1 MSRRLALPVLISVL
15 FGVTMLLPQS
25 ATATTLPASTAPQVT
40 ADRYLVKFAPG
51 TDADAQ
57 AMTLAGL
64 GINVVQV
71 YRKVFSGVAI
81 VADASVVDQLWSD
94 PSVARIEP
102 DRLMSYSAVDQ
113 PNPPW
118 GLDRIDQRSLPVS
131 KTYTYSSTGA
141 GVKAYVIDSGIF
153 AGHVDFGGRVR
164 SGFTTVLDG
173 RGTDDCFGH
182 GTHVAGILGGQTY
195 GVAKGVSLIA
205 VRVLDCSG
213 VTTESQL
220 INGIDWVIAD
230 HQSGV
235 PAVANISI
243 GGPPSVLI
251 DSAVQALF
259 DDGVSVSIAAGNS
272 GLSACGGSPGRV
284 PSALTVAASNPAD
297 ARPSFSNWGPC
308 VDLFA
313 PGFSILSA
321 AIGSPTASAIQTGTS
336 MSAPH
341 VAGAAA
347 LLLSVQPTMTPAQV
361 TNTLLANATPG
372 VITSAGSTTP
382 NRLLFTAPVG
392 GNPPPPPPPTTT
404 TTTATTSTT
413 TTTTVAALTTTTT
426 AATTTTTAVVEGA
439 PPPTT
444 TTIPPT
450 TTTIQRRRGGGGGGG
465 G

>member
-1 MSRRLALPVLISVL
+1 MSRRNTLPFAISVL
-15 FGVTMLLPQS
+15 LSACLLLPQHS
-25 ATATTLPASTAPQVT
+25 TAAALPATSAPPV
-40 ADRYLVKFAPG
+40 AAGRYLVKFVPG

-57 AMTLAGL
+57 ATTLAGL

-71 YRKVFSGVAI
+71 YRSVFSGVAV
-81 VADASVVDQLWSD
+81 VADTSVVDQLWAD

-102 DRLMSYSAVDQ
+102 DRLMTHSAVDQ

-118 GLDRIDQRSLPVS
+118 GLDRVDQRALPAS

-141 GVKAYVIDSGIF
+141 GVNAYVIDSGIY
-153 AGHVDFGGRVR
+153 AAHVDFGGRVR
-164 SGFTTVLDG
+164 PGFTTVVDG

-195 GVAKGVSLIA
+195 GVAKAVSLVA
-205 VRVLDCSG
+205 VRVLDCNG
-213 VTTESQL
+213 ATTESQL
-220 INGIDWVIAD
+220 IDGLDWVISD
-230 HQSGV
+230 HQAGV

-243 GGPPSVLI
+243 GGPPSVLL
-251 DSAVQALF
+251 DSAVQALV
-259 DDGVSVSIAAGNS
+259 DDGVSVSVAAGNS
-272 GLSACGGSPGRV
+272 GLSACGSSPGRV
-284 PSALTVAASNPAD
+284 PSVLTVAASNPAD
-297 ARPSFSNWGPC
+297 TRPSFSNWGPC

-321 AIGSPTASAIQTGTS
+321 AITSPTASAIQTGTS

-347 LLLSVQPTMTPAQV
+347 LLLSVQPSFTPSQV

-392 GNPPPPPPPTTT
+392 GGSPPPPPPPTTT
-404 TTTATTSTT
+404 TT
-413 TTTTVAALTTTTT
+413 AALTTTTT
-426 AATTTTTAVVEGA
+426 ASTTTTTTTTVQGT
-439 PPPTT
+439 PPP

-450 TTTIQRRRGGGGGGG
+450 TTTIRRRGGSGGGGGG
-465 G
+465 

>member
-1 MSRRLALPVLISVL
+1 MSRRIALPVLISVL
-15 FGVTMLLPQS
+15 FGAAMLLPQT
-25 ATATTLPASTAPQVT
+25 ATAGVLPVTSAPQVT
-40 ADRYLVKFAPG
+40 AGRYLVKFVPG
-51 TDADAQ
+51 TNADAQ
-57 AMTLAGL
+57 ATTLAGR
-64 GINVVQV
+64 GINVVEV

-81 VADASVVDQLWSD
+81 VADASVVDQLWAD
-94 PSVARIEP
+94 PSIARIEP
-102 DRLMSYSAVDQ
+102 DRLMTYSAVDQ

-118 GLDRIDQRSLPVS
+118 GLDRIDQRALPVS

-141 GVKAYVIDSGIF
+141 GVKAYVIDSGIY
-153 AGHVDFGGRVR
+153 AAHSDFGGRVR
-164 SGFTTVLDG
+164 SGFTTVIDG

-220 INGIDWVIAD
+220 IDGIDWVIAD
-230 HQSGV
+230 HQPGV

-251 DSAVQALF
+251 DNAVQALF

-313 PGFSILSA
+313 PGYSILSA

-347 LLLSVQPTMTPAQV
+347 LLLSVQPTMTPSQIS
-361 TNTLLANATPG
+361 NTLLANATPG

-392 GNPPPPPPPTTT
+392 GNPPRRRRPRQPPRRRRPPPRPQP
-404 TTTATTSTT
+404 S
-413 TTTTVAALTTTTT
+413 
-426 AATTTTTAVVEGA
+426 
-439 PPPTT
+439 
-444 TTIPPT
+444 
-450 TTTIQRRRGGGGGGG
+450 
-465 G
+465 

>member
-1 MSRRLALPVLISVL
+1 MSRPNAFPVALSVL
-15 FGVTMLLPQS
+15 FSVCMLTPQPAAAAALPATIPPP
-25 ATATTLPASTAPQVT
+25 ATAG
-40 ADRYLVKFAPG
+40 RYLVRFVPG
-51 TDADAQ
+51 TDADAE
-57 AMTLAGL
+57 AATLAGL
-64 GINVVQV
+64 GADVVEV
-71 YRKVFSGVAI
+71 YRDVFSGAAV
-81 VADASVVDQLWSD
+81 VADTSVVDQIWAD
-94 PSVARIEP
+94 PLVARVEP
-102 DRLMSYSAVDQ
+102 DRLMSFSAVDQ
-113 PNPPW
+113 LNPPW

-131 KTYTYSSTGA
+131 KTYTYASSGG
-141 GVKAYVIDSGIF
+141 GVSAYVIDSGIF
-153 AGHVDFGGRVR
+153 AGHVEFGGRVR

-173 RGTDDCFGH
+173 RGTDDCMGH

-195 GVAKGVSLIA
+195 GVAKSVSLVA

-220 INGIDWVIAD
+220 IDGLDWVIAD
-230 HQSGV
+230 HQPGV

-251 DSAVQALF
+251 DNAVQALF

-313 PGFSILSA
+313 PGFSIPSA
-321 AIGSPTASAIQTGTS
+321 GIASPTATAIQTGTS

-347 LLLSVQPTMTPAQV
+347 LLLSVQPTMTPSQI

-382 NRLLFTAPVG
+382 NRLLFTMQGQVG
-392 GNPPPPPPPTTT
+392 APPPPPTTT
-404 TTTATTSTT
+404 TTTTTTTVAPTT
-413 TTTTVAALTTTTT
+413 TTTTTASTTTT
-426 AATTTTTAVVEGA
+426 AAAIS
-439 PPPTT
+439 PTT
-444 TTIPPT
+444 TTIPAT
-450 TTTIQRRRGGGGGGG
+450 TTTTSRRHGGGGG
-465 G
+465 